1 MMDSVGGTGR
11 LAQAHSLS
19 GPRLREGEGRGE
31 VGTAQISRIR
41 LTCYVR
47 FSVDRRLAFSFYGQ
61 DTW

>member
-1 MMDSVGGTGR
+1 LPGLACLHDYGLVSRKNCCEPVMGLMMS
-11 LAQAHSLS
+11 
-19 GPRLREGEGRGE
+19 
-31 VGTAQISRIR
+31 IR